1 MLSQRARGKNNP
13 TCRRQS
19 NYFKEPYVIICLL
32 PDSMQRIRVFLL
44 RQHLAANLICNS
56 SERRNMT
63 IGVMLIN
70 TGTPDAPTI
79 EAIKPYLS
87 EFLMDP
93 YIMGAPYPIRK
104 AIVSHIVSKRPEH
117 TVENYR
123 AFWTPAGSPFLH
135 TSEQQAHLLQ
145 EALNSN
151 SDNRTYRVVL
161 AMRYGNPSISSGL
174 EALRQ
179 EKCTDIVLLPL
190 YPQNVKVCAGSCFK
204 EARKQLKKLE
214 KQGWKPPIHEIRS
227 FHDIPAYRN
236 ALMKQISQYWT
247 YVPGSKLIV
256 SFHSTLLSDIKKDPT
271 YLNQCRQTREWIAND
286 LGLPSQDVILSFQ
299 SRFDSRAW
307 LSPFTEQ
314 VVKDQLDQGISD
326 ICVVCPGFVA
336 DNIETTIEINR
347 DLRNYVENVSA
358 FCSESKGGKA
368 ALNPNR
374 RATFTYVPALGC
386 NPGLIEALR
395 IAVTNATD

>member
-1 MLSQRARGKNNP
+1 
-13 TCRRQS
+13 
-19 NYFKEPYVIICLL
+19 
-32 PDSMQRIRVFLL
+32 
-44 RQHLAANLICNS
+44 
-56 SERRNMT
+56 MT
-63 IGVMLIN
+63 IGVLLIN

-93 YIMGAPYPIRK
+93 YIIGAPYPIRK

-117 TVENYR
+117 TVETYR
-123 AFWTPAGSPFLH
+123 AFWTPAGSPFLL
-135 TSEQQAHLLQ
+135 TSKQQTHLLQ

-151 SDNRTYRVVL
+151 SDNRLYRVVL
-161 AMRYGNPSISSGL
+161 AMRYGNPSISLGL
-174 EALRQ
+174 EMLRQ
-179 EKCTDIVLLPL
+179 GKCTEIVLLPL

-204 EARKQLKKLE
+204 EARRQLKRLE
-214 KQGWKPPIHEIRS
+214 KQGWKPYIHEIQS

-236 ALMKQISQYWT
+236 TLAEQINRSWT
-247 YVPGSKLIV
+247 YAPGSKLIV
-256 SFHSTLLSDIKKDPT
+256 SFHSTMLSDIKKDPT
-271 YLNQCRQTREWIAND
+271 YLNQCRQTKEWIADD

-314 VVKDQLDQGISD
+314 VVKDQIDSGVSD

-336 DNIETTIEINR
+336 DNTETTIEINR
-347 DLRNYVENVSA
+347 DLRNYVENASA
-358 FCSESKGGKA
+358 FCSKA
-368 ALNPNR
+368 ENSEAASELNG
-374 RATFTYVPALGC
+374 RASFTYVPALGC

-395 IAVTNATD
+395 IAVANAMDKSGAAHEQNTR

>member
-1 MLSQRARGKNNP
+1 
-13 TCRRQS
+13 
-19 NYFKEPYVIICLL
+19 
-32 PDSMQRIRVFLL
+32 
-44 RQHLAANLICNS
+44 
-56 SERRNMT
+56 MT

-93 YIMGAPYPIRK
+93 YIIGAPYPIRK

-123 AFWTPAGSPFLH
+123 AFWTPAGSPFLL
-135 TSEQQAHLLQ
+135 TSKQQAHLLQ
-145 EALNSN
+145 EALDS
-151 SDNRTYRVVL
+151 SSENRSYHVEL

-179 EKCTDIVLLPL
+179 EDCTDIVLLPL

-204 EARKQLKKLE
+204 EARKQLKKLG
-214 KQGWKPPIHEIRS
+214 KQGWNPRIHEIQN
-227 FHDIPAYRN
+227 FHDIPTYRN
-236 ALMKQISQYWT
+236 ALSEQINRSWSHT
-247 YVPGSKLIV
+247 PGSKLIV

-314 VVKDQLDQGISD
+314 VVKDQLDQGASD

-336 DNIETTIEINR
+336 DNTETTIEINR
-347 DLRNYVENVSA
+347 DLRNYVENASA
-358 FCSESKGGKA
+358 FCGKTEHGEAASNSSE
-368 ALNPNR
+368 R

-395 IAVTNATD
+395 TAVTNATD